1 MPRGVLADA
10 ALQSKIDGQFQM
22 RAPSQDND
30 DALFE
35 LRFQPT
41 VALVSTV
48 RRFVSEFYSELL
60 LDADMSHKLA
70 MATHEMLE
78 NAVHYSTDRRSEL
91 HISFQRIE
99 GDDVVCIKTK
109 NRATDERLTKVKSA
123 LDEVVNASDV
133 TELYNQ
139 LVRRAAKRR
148 DGGSGL
154 GLGRIRAEADL
165 SLSYA
170 IEGDTII
177 VKAEGRFQP
186 RTASVQ
192 AEAK

>member
-1 MPRGVLADA
+1 
-10 ALQSKIDGQFQM
+10 M
-22 RAPSQDND
+22 RAPELASD

-48 RRFVSEFYSELL
+48 RRFVTDFYREQF
-60 LDADMSHKLA
+60 LDSDVSHKLA

-78 NAVHYSTDRRSEL
+78 NTVHYSLDRRSEL
-91 HISFQRIE
+91 VISLHQIHSQY
-99 GDDVVCIKTK
+99 VVTIRTK
-109 NRATDERLTKVKSA
+109 NRATTERLDKVRSA
-123 LDEVVNASDV
+123 LDEVVSASDPE
-133 TELYNQ
+133 ELYNQ

-165 SLSYA
+165 ALSYS
-170 IEGDTII
+170 IEGDTI
-177 VKAEGRFQP
+177 VVTAEGRFQHGADGALAVHSP
-186 RTASVQ
+186 
-192 AEAK
+192 

>member
-1 MPRGVLADA
+1 
-10 ALQSKIDGQFQM
+10 M
-22 RAPSQDND
+22 RASDEND
-30 DALFE
+30 EALFE

-78 NAVHYSTDRRSEL
+78 NAVHYSIDRRSEL
-91 HISFQRIE
+91 HISYSRNDSVDI
-99 GDDVVCIKTK
+99 VCIKTK
-109 NRATDERLTKVKSA
+109 NRATEERLAKVRSA
-123 LDEVVNASDV
+123 LDEVVNAPDV
-133 TELYNQ
+133 AELYNQ

-165 SLSYA
+165 TLSYA
-170 IEGDTII
+170 IEGDTI
-177 VKAEGRFQP
+177 VVTAEGRFQP
-186 RTASVQ
+186 RVASSQ
-192 AEAK
+192 AELK